1 MDERLIKK
9 KPIHIHQE
17 FPEHDWERD
26 EDGNIDE
33 LAMNFDY
40 HNGPACARCNYS
52 FCIHCYPD
60 GWNKR
65 PCIIDE
71 NRCPN
76 CKRIVISSENYCP
89 NCGQA
94 LDWEKDNG

>member
-26 EDGNIDE
+26 EDGDIDE

-52 FCIHCYPD
+52 FCIHCDPD
-60 GWNKR
+60 GWNKTL
-65 PCIIDE
+65 CIIDE

-76 CKRIVISSENYCP
+76 CERIVISSENYCP

-94 LDWEKDNG
+94 LNWEKDNG